1 MRKYGNYITYCF
13 FSGFIH
19 EQQRPDRDKFVDI
32 LWQNVDPKYKIKGRF
47 ASENPDSEL
56 TIDDKHK

>member
-1 MRKYGNYITYCF
+1 MNLQFTYWN

-32 LWQNVDPKYKIKGRF
+32 LWQNVDPKYKINGTF
-47 ASENPDSEL
+47 ASENRDSEL
-56 TIDDKHK
+56 TLEDIVK